1 MRIADAEKFHF
12 AMRAALETLWRRKWL
27 LVQVV
32 LLGGLV
38 GALIALGQPRRYEAT
53 GGAFPDGAKTHATNS
68 SGTATPDELRNSV
81 QFARSARVLDIVL
94 NDDSARGLTPRS
106 LLDRS
111 RVTVGGSGVLEFQ
124 VTDASPARATAL
136 ATDYARAF
144 VTVRAAPTDAPRSS
158 DLVIPAGAAHQV
170 SPQPAQTIA
179 LGLLLGAIGAAFL
192 ILALDAVDRR
202 VHNVVDVGKALA
214 LPLLGSAHA
223 PKRAADGI
231 SVRGN
236 PYSEEAEAYR
246 ILRANLELATVDPGI
261 RVIMVTGAVDGEGRT
276 STIANLAVACAL
288 GGRRVALVDLHLR
301 YPAVGRLFDLEGRPG
316 FTDVVLGHVPL
327 ASALERIELAP
338 DQFAGRPPLCVPG
351 ELDVLPAGPEP
362 VDTAEVVGSGAA
374 ASVLDALCADHDLVL
389 VDAPPLLPVV
399 DARMLSTVADAMIVV
414 TNLRL
419 LRRPMLRELKQAV
432 LACSAVPLG
441 FVATGFESSQH
452 NPYGRYY
459 YERRPRAALREWA
472 A

>member
-1 MRIADAEKFHF
+1 MRITGAERFHV
-12 AMRAALETLWRRKWL
+12 AGRAALETLWRRKWL
-27 LVQVV
+27 LVQLA

-53 GGAFPDGAKTHATNS
+53 AGVLLDGATAHASSSGGA
-68 SGTATPDELRNSV
+68 ATPDELRTGV
-81 QFARSARVLDIVL
+81 QFARSPRVLDVVL
-94 NDDSARGLTPRS
+94 DDDSARGLTPRS
-106 LLDRS
+106 LLDRL
-111 RVTVGGSGVLEFQ
+111 RVTIGGSGMLELRI
-124 VTDASPARATAL
+124 TDASPARASAL
-136 ATDYARAF
+136 STDYARAL
-144 VTVRAAPTDAPRSS
+144 VTLRAAPPDAPRSS
-158 DLVIPAGAAHQV
+158 DLVIPAGPAHQI

-179 LGLLLGAIGAAFL
+179 LGFLLGAIGAAFL
-192 ILALDAVDRR
+192 ALGLDAVDRR
-202 VHNVVDVGKALA
+202 VHNVAEVGKALA

-223 PKRAADGI
+223 SKPATDGV
-231 SVRGN
+231 SLRGN

-246 ILRANLELATVDPGI
+246 ILRANVELAAVDPRI

-338 DQFAGRPPLCVPG
+338 DEFAARAPLCVPG

-419 LRRPMLRELKQAV
+419 LRRPMLRELQRAV

-441 FVATGFESSQH
+441 FVATGFEPKQH
-452 NPYGRYY
+452 DPYGGYY
-459 YERRPRAALREWA
+459 YARRPRVAIREWA